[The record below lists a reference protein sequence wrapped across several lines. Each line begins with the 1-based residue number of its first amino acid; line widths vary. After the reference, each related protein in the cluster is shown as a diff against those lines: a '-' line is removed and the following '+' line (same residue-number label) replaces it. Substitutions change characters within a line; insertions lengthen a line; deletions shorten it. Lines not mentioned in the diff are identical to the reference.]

1 LDAGLGGCHRIAPM
15 APRRSHTSHERIM
28 PNRRTMNVIAL
39 AGVILLLGLG
49 PGRTEDYPSRPIR
62 LIITTPAG
70 SLVDVLGRL
79 FAQDLSDRLGQTI
92 VVDNRPGAMTQ
103 IGADALNR
111 APPDGY
117 TLMIVTS
124 EATMLPFLKKSYR
137 YDPVKDFTPIALLA
151 TSWTVFAVNPKVP
164 ANTLAELIAYSKAN
178 PGRVRYGSG
187 GVGGALHIAVEML
200 RLKTGADLVHVP
212 YRGGGQAASD
222 AVAGQIEMVS
232 LGLASARV
240 AEGGALRVL
249 AQTGPRR
256 HPMFADVP
264 TTAELG
270 MADVRMD
277 TWFGLLAPP
286 HTPEPIV
293 ARLARESDA
302 VVNQPAFREKLFR
315 IGCDAAWMPPAEF
328 GIFVRDDAKKWEKL
342 IPAMGIP
349 MVD

>member
-1 LDAGLGGCHRIAPM
+1 
-15 APRRSHTSHERIM
+15 M
-28 PNRRTMNVIAL
+28 PNRRTMTIIAL
-39 AGVILLLGLG
+39 AGLMLLFGLG
-49 PGRTEDYPSRPIR
+49 PGQTEDYPSRPVR

-79 FAQDLSDRLGQTI
+79 FAQELSDRLGQTI
-92 VVDNRPGAMTQ
+92 GGQSAGRHDP
-103 IGADALNR
+103 R
-111 APPDGY
+111 ASPDGY

-124 EATMLPFLKKSYR
+124 EATMLPFLKKSYH

-240 AEGGALRVL
+240 AEGGALRIL

-270 MADVRMD
+270 MPDVRMD

-293 ARLARESDA
+293 ARLVRESDA
-302 VVNQPAFREKLFR
+302 VVNQGAFREKLFR
-315 IGCDAAWMPPAEF
+315 IGCDAAWMPPTEF
-328 GIFVRDDAKKWEKL
+328 GIFMRDDAKKWEKL

>member
-1 LDAGLGGCHRIAPM
+1 MLLAALMLFVAP
-15 APRRSHTSHERIM
+15 TI
-28 PNRRTMNVIAL
+28 
-39 AGVILLLGLG
+39 
-49 PGRTEDYPSRPIR
+49 GRAESYPSRPIR
-62 LIITTPAG
+62 LIITTSAG

-79 FAQDLSDRLGQTI
+79 YAQELADRLGQPI

-117 TLMIVTS
+117 TLMISTS
-124 EATMLPFLKKSYR
+124 ELTMLPFLKKNYH
-137 YDPVKDFTPIALLA
+137 YDPVKDFTPIALIA
-151 TSWTVFAVNPKVP
+151 SSWTVFAVNPKVP
-164 ANTLAELIAYSKAN
+164 ANTLPELIAYSKAN
-178 PGRVRYGSG
+178 PGKVRYGSG

-200 RLKTGADLVHVP
+200 RLKSGADLVHVP

-222 AVAGQIEMVS
+222 AIAGQIEMVS

-264 TTAELG
+264 ITAELG
-270 MADVRMD
+270 LPDVRMD
-277 TWFGLLAPP
+277 TWFGLTAPP
-286 HTPEPIV
+286 NLPVPIV
-293 ARLARESDA
+293 ERLVKDSDA
-302 VVNQPAFREKLFR
+302 VVNQSSFREKLFQ
-315 IGCDAAWMPPAEF
+315 IGCDAAWMPPATFSAFLRE
-328 GIFVRDDAKKWEKL
+328 DTAKWEKL

-349 MVD
+349 PIE

>member
-1 LDAGLGGCHRIAPM
+1 VLARRIPLNRIHAHG
-15 APRRSHTSHERIM
+15 ARKIIDGRIM
-28 PNRRTMNVIAL
+28 PNRRRISVILL
-39 AGVILLLGLG
+39 AGLMPLLGLG
-49 PGRTEDYPSRPIR
+49 PGQTEDYPSRPLR

-79 FAQDLSDRLGQTI
+79 FAQDLGDRLGQTM

-212 YRGGGQAASD
+212 YRGGGQAAGD

-232 LGLASARV
+232 LGLASARRRGWR
-240 AEGGALRVL
+240 AAR
-249 AQTGPRR
+249 PRPDR
-256 HPMFADVP
+256 A
-264 TTAELG
+264 A
-270 MADVRMD
+270 AASDVRRCPD
-277 TWFGLLAPP
+277 HRRARHAGRAHGHLVRLDCPAPD
-286 HTPEPIV
+286 
-293 ARLARESDA
+293 ARSDRRPLGARERRRREPTRLPREA
-302 VVNQPAFREKLFR
+302 VPHRLR
-315 IGCDAAWMPPAEF
+315 RGMDAADRVWRLHA
-328 GIFVRDDAKKWEKL
+328 R
-342 IPAMGIP
+342 
-349 MVD
+349 

>member
-1 LDAGLGGCHRIAPM
+1 MKESRSSCISSIRCTACAGACRACSTKCAP
-15 APRRSHTSHERIM
+15 ADSRPTKNDGSWVRGSADVTASRRSPPRRSTTSHERIL
-28 PNRRTMNVIAL
+28 PNRRTMTIIAL
-39 AGVILLLGLG
+39 AGVMLLRGLG
-49 PGRTEDYPSRPIR
+49 PGQTEDYPSRPVR

-111 APPDGY
+111 APSDGY

-137 YDPVKDFTPIALLA
+137 HDPVKDFTPIALLA

-222 AVAGQIEMVS
+222 AVAPIRAIS
-232 LGLASARV
+232 
-240 AEGGALRVL
+240 
-249 AQTGPRR
+249 
-256 HPMFADVP
+256 
-264 TTAELG
+264 TTHT
-270 MADVRMD
+270 R
-277 TWFGLLAPP
+277 APSSISSRTSP
-286 HTPEPIV
+286 WDFWC
-293 ARLARESDA
+293 S
-302 VVNQPAFREKLFR
+302 
-315 IGCDAAWMPPAEF
+315 
-328 GIFVRDDAKKWEKL
+328 
-342 IPAMGIP
+342 
-349 MVD
+349 

>member
-1 LDAGLGGCHRIAPM
+1 ML
-15 APRRSHTSHERIM
+15 
-28 PNRRTMNVIAL
+28 NRRWLNW
-39 AGVILLLGLG
+39 ILLVALGLLLA
-49 PGRTEDYPSRPIR
+49 PDAARTQEYPSRPIR

-79 FAQDLSDRLGQTI
+79 YAQDLSERLGQPI
-92 VVDNRPGAMTQ
+92 VIDNRPGAMTQ

-117 TLMIVTS
+117 TLMIGTS
-124 EATMLPFLKKSYR
+124 ELTMLPSLKKNYR
-137 YDPVKDFTPIALLA
+137 HDPVKDFTPVALLF
-151 TSWTVFAVNPKVP
+151 TSWTMFAVHPKVP
-164 ANTLAELIAYSKAN
+164 AATLSELIAYSKAN
-178 PGRVRYGSG
+178 PGKVRYGSG

-200 RLKTGADLVHVP
+200 RLTTGADLVHIP

-240 AEGGALRVL
+240 AEGGALRLL

-256 HPMFADVP
+256 HPLFSNVP

-270 MADVRMD
+270 LPDVRMD
-277 TWFGLLAPP
+277 TWFGLIAPP
-286 HTPEPIV
+286 GMPEPIV
-293 ARLARESDA
+293 ARLVRESGA
-302 VVNQPAFREKLFR
+302 VVNNHAFREKLFK
-315 IGCDAAWMPPAEF
+315 IGCDVAWMPPVEF
-328 GIFVRDDAKKWEKL
+328 AAFMRDATKKWETL

-349 MVD
+349 TIE